1 MPSLLAAR
9 AALAVALAAVL
20 GACGSQVV
28 PEQYRDDLRQAG
40 RECPAIGARL
50 LAAQIE
56 QESGWDP
63 GAESS
68 SGAQGIAQFMPQ
80 TWAAW
85 GHDADGDGTADPYN
99 PTDAIRSQGRL
110 MCHLVDLAQGSPI
123 DGDDVGLALAA
134 YNAGWATV
142 ERFGGIPPYPETTA
156 YVAEIRERAAA
167 IRLHPDDAE

>member
-1 MPSLLAAR
+1 MV
-9 AALAVALAAVL
+9 AVAAVSVL
-20 GACGSQVV
+20 SACGSHVV
-28 PEQYRDDLRQAG
+28 PEPYRDDVLQASS
-40 RECPAIGARL
+40 ECPEIGARL

-63 GAESS
+63 RAQSR

-80 TWAAW
+80 TWQAW
-85 GHDADGDGTADPYN
+85 GYDADGDGTADPYN

-110 MCHLVDLAQGSPI
+110 MCHLVDLAQQSPI

-167 IRLHPDDAE
+167 IRLHPDDAG